1 MVDGVIK
8 GLQNSGISAQRQA
21 LLRPSL
27 SGGLGGT
34 ACVPSGTSPNNG
46 FTASR
51 NRSVHTTDSVPP
63 KWRIA
68 PLTATLQSLPSYAMP
83 CCIIRKEENYVRKID

>member
-1 MVDGVIK
+1 MVDEIIK
-8 GLQNSGISAQRQA
+8 GFWFSGISAQRQA

-46 FTASR
+46 FTVSQNR
-51 NRSVHTTDSVPP
+51 NVNTTDSVPP
-63 KWRIA
+63 KWRFA
-68 PLTATLQSLPSYAMP
+68 SLTAASQSLPLYAIM
-83 CCIIRKEENYVRKID
+83 EEERLVVNQ